1 MLCLIFRLL
10 FSIFIKMIQKCI
22 FLYHLFVHIKKKPYL
37 CSVKQ
42 KKQKDM
48 KNDFEKLSSVQVA
61 RMASAL
67 EVMLDI
73 MMQQGIGFEND
84 FFAKA
89 STMSLDCLRE
99 LKDRKEA
106 QR

>member
-1 MLCLIFRLL
+1 
-10 FSIFIKMIQKCI
+10 
-22 FLYHLFVHIKKKPYL
+22 
-37 CSVKQ
+37 
-42 KKQKDM
+42 M

-61 RMASAL
+61 RMASAM

-73 MMQQGIGFEND
+73 MMQQNIGFEND
-84 FFAKA
+84 FFAKV
-89 STMSLDCLRE
+89 STMQLDCLQE